1 MGFAGKVGALVQ
13 GVVEAFL
20 AGRET
25 RPCMGHIPS
34 VLTSLARVN
43 VIRRQLC
50 IAVANPRGWEQPAE
64 QEAAH

>member
-1 MGFAGKVGALVQ
+1 MGFAGKVGA
-13 GVVEAFL
+13 VVEAVL
-20 AGRET
+20 AKRET
-25 RPCMGHIPS
+25 QSCTGHIPS